1 MFNKFR
7 RTNQQFD
14 FECYKRAKS
23 RFKALCKSKR
33 LHFEK
38 QKRSELSNACK
49 TPKEYWR
56 LIKQNCNKGSN
67 PENQVTSEQWIHYFE
82 NLLNSNVENEN
93 DTLLQEIVQNHEA
106 SDLYSPITDD
116 EIISSIKS
124 MNSGKSPGPDGIV
137 IEMFK
142 STLGQI
148 LPFLKTLFND
158 VYDRGEVP
166 ADWCESI
173 ICPIYKSGSHR
184 EPQNYRGISL
194 MNSIS
199 KIFNFLR
206 FLRSRRQSRPEDL
219 CRRILVV
226 SPSGSFARGVTPWIE
241 FIWVPFPTL
250 VSMVS

>member
-1 MFNKFR
+1 M
-7 RTNQQFD
+7 
-14 FECYKRAKS
+14 
-23 RFKALCKSKR
+23 
-33 LHFEK
+33 
-38 QKRSELSNACK
+38 
-49 TPKEYWR
+49 
-56 LIKQNCNKGSN
+56 
-67 PENQVTSEQWIHYFE
+67 
-82 NLLNSNVENEN
+82 NSNVENEN
-93 DTLLQEIVQNHEA
+93 DTLLQEIVQNHDA
-106 SDLYSPITDD
+106 SDLDSPITDD

-124 MNSGKSPGPDGIV
+124 MNPGKSPGPDGIV

-199 KIFNFLR
+199 KIFNGILTARVQKWAEENNVLDESQAGFRRDFSTIDNIFSLHAMVQKYICRSGGR
-206 FLRSRRQSRPEDL
+206 FYCLFVDFKRAFDSIRHDKLWDSLKRKVYL
-219 CRRILVV
+219 K
-226 SPSGSFARGVTPWIE
+226 
-241 FIWVPFPTL
+241 
-250 VSMVS
+250 